1 MATRRRGSGIGSS
14 ARERISS
21 ALTLY
26 SGTENIEEEK
36 RRQRENLE
44 RAQAEPLTVIPW
56 DPATTYQHPPSE
68 SSRVRA
74 YKYVRYNDGTMTE
87 DERRTGVGAVIGG
100 QIYGTL
106 FVRFARADTPWKY
119 MNVPQN
125 IYEAFAASQSKGRF
139 INSTL
144 NSFPYSR
151 ATPDEVATY
160 FTDL

>member
-1 MATRRRGSGIGSS
+1 MATRRGTGISKAG
-14 ARERISS
+14 RERINA

-36 RRQRENLE
+36 RRKRENLE
-44 RAQAEPLTVIPW
+44 RAQTTPMTVIPY

-68 SSRVRA
+68 SSRVQA
-74 YKYVRYNDGTMTE
+74 YKYVRYNDGSISEE
-87 DERRTGVGAVIGG
+87 DRRTGMGAIIGG
-100 QIYGTL
+100 TIYGTL
-106 FVRFARADTPWKY
+106 FVRFARAQTPWKY

-125 IYEAFAASQSKGRF
+125 IYEAFASSQSKGRF

-144 NSFPYSR
+144 NSFPYSK

-160 FTDL
+160 FSDM